1 MLMNLDS
8 INFIPGA
15 RESHAQQR
23 AKRMTPR
30 SVVGFGIVTAV
41 GKKTRADEK
50 QTEAL
55 ESPP

>member
-8 INFIPGA
+8 VNFIPGA

-23 AKRMTPR
+23 AKRVTPR

-41 GKKTRADEK
+41 GKKD
-50 QTEAL
+50 Q
-55 ESPP
+55 S